1 MAVSRSDLPHIKV
14 LVHKSLIED
23 GDAVR
28 AISDY
33 LWWGEFP
40 EGYTAVKCTRRRD
53 DPSCDCMYIFD
64 PADGRRTRRGAAN
77 GYIITN
83 LLDW

>member
-1 MAVSRSDLPHIKV
+1 MPFRDMLPRYKV
-14 LVHKSLIED
+14 LVHKSLLED
-23 GDAVR
+23 GY
-28 AISDY
+28 AIQTITDY

-53 DPSCDCMYIFD
+53 DPSADALFIFD
-64 PADGRRTRRGAAN
+64 PADGRSTRRGAAN
-77 GYIITN
+77 GYIITD

>member
-1 MAVSRSDLPHIKV
+1 MLPRYKV
-14 LVHKSLIED
+14 LVHKSLLED
-23 GDAVR
+23 GDAIQ
-28 AISDY
+28 AITEY

-53 DPSCDCMYIFD
+53 DPSADALFIFD
-64 PADGRRTRRGAAN
+64 PADGRSTRRSAAN
-77 GYIITN
+77 GYIITD

>member
-1 MAVSRSDLPHIKV
+1 MPFRDMLPRYKV
-14 LVHKSLIED
+14 LVHKSLLED
-23 GDAVR
+23 GDAIQ
-28 AISDY
+28 AITDY

-53 DPSCDCMYIFD
+53 DPSVDALFIFD
-64 PADGRRTRRGAAN
+64 PADGRNTRRGAAT
-77 GYIITN
+77 GYLITD

>member
-1 MAVSRSDLPHIKV
+1 MLLRDMLPRYKV
-14 LVHKSLIED
+14 LVHKSLLED
-23 GDAVR
+23 GDAIQ
-28 AISDY
+28 AITDY

-53 DPSCDCMYIFD
+53 DPSVDALFIFD
-64 PADGRRTRRGAAN
+64 PADSRSARRGAAN
-77 GYIITN
+77 GYIITD

>member
-1 MAVSRSDLPHIKV
+1 MLPRYKV
-14 LVHKSLIED
+14 LVHKSLLEE
-23 GDAVR
+23 R
-28 AISDY
+28 AAIQAITDY

-53 DPSCDCMYIFD
+53 DPSADALFIFD
-64 PADGRRTRRGAAN
+64 PADGRSTQRGAAN
-77 GYIITN
+77 GYIITD